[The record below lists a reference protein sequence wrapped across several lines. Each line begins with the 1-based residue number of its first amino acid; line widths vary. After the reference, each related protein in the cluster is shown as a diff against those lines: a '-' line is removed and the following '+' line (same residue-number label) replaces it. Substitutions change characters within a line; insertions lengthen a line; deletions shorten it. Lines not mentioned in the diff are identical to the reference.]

1 MPSFL
6 HDLFNGPMKIF
17 QDFGPGSGDFLII
30 EESAALSAVFE
41 KDVFQLQ
48 DGSNHIVLF
57 TILILLL
64 KIGVYTLADFF
75 QFSVMPDDLIVVRA
89 AVAQK
94 FCFHRIDYI
103 VMIVFYRF
111 LDLSVLDQQPKSV
124 EQFCDA

>member
-17 QDFGPGSGDFLII
+17 QDFGSGSGDFLII

-64 KIGVYTLADFF
+64 KIVVYALADFF

-103 VMIVFYRF
+103 T
-111 LDLSVLDQQPKSV
+111 LL
-124 EQFCDA
+124 

>member
-1 MPSFL
+1 MSSFL
-6 HDLFNGPMKIF
+6 HGLLNGPVEVF
-17 QDFGPGSGDFLII
+17 QDFGSGSDYILISEKSTI
-30 EESAALSAVFE
+30 VSTVFE

-103 VMIVFYRF
+103 T
-111 LDLSVLDQQPKSV
+111 LL
-124 EQFCDA
+124 

>member
-6 HDLFNGPMKIF
+6 HELFNGPMKIF

-64 KIGVYTLADFF
+64 KVGVHALADFF
-75 QFSVMPDDLIVVRA
+75 QFSIMPDDLIVVRA
-89 AVAQK
+89 TVAQK

-103 VMIVFYRF
+103 T
-111 LDLSVLDQQPKSV
+111 LL
-124 EQFCDA
+124 

>member
-30 EESAALSAVFE
+30 EESAALNAVFE

-48 DGSNHIVLF
+48 DDGNHIVLF

-64 KIGVYTLADFF
+64 KVGVHALADFS
-75 QFSVMPDDLIVVRA
+75 QFSIMPDDLIGIRA
-89 AVAQK
+89 AVTQK
-94 FCFHRIDYI
+94 F
-103 VMIVFYRF
+103 VFIE
-111 LDLSVLDQQPKSV
+111 SII
-124 EQFCDA
+124 

>member
-48 DGSNHIVLF
+48 DDGNHIVLF

-64 KIGVYTLADFF
+64 KVGVHALADFS
-75 QFSVMPDDLIVVRA
+75 QFSIMPDDLIGIRA
-89 AVAQK
+89 AVTQK
-94 FCFHRIDYI
+94 F
-103 VMIVFYRF
+103 VFIE
-111 LDLSVLDQQPKSV
+111 SII
-124 EQFCDA
+124 

>member
-17 QDFGPGSGDFLII
+17 QDFGSGNGDFLII

-48 DGSNHIVLF
+48 DDGNHIVLF

-64 KIGVYTLADFF
+64 KVGVHALADFS
-75 QFSVMPDDLIVVRA
+75 QFSIMPDDLIGIRA
-89 AVAQK
+89 AVTQK
-94 FCFHRIDYI
+94 F
-103 VMIVFYRF
+103 VFIE
-111 LDLSVLDQQPKSV
+111 SII
-124 EQFCDA
+124 

>member
-64 KIGVYTLADFF
+64 KVGVHALADFS
-75 QFSVMPDDLIVVRA
+75 QFSIMPDDLIGIRA
-89 AVAQK
+89 AVTQK
-94 FCFHRIDYI
+94 F
-103 VMIVFYRF
+103 VFIE
-111 LDLSVLDQQPKSV
+111 SII
-124 EQFCDA
+124 